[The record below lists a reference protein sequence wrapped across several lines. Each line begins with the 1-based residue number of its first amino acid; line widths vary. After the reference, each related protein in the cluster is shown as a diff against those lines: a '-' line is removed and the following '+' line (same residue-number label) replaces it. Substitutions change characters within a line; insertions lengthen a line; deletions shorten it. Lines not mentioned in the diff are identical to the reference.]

1 MTCLKCTSM
10 KGFIISKCRWNSI
23 KGTKWLKFGEHPRKG
38 DLILQ
43 NCKNQMIST
52 TLTSVKTTF
61 TEQIQQRHYNCIAT
75 QCKFH
80 KIELSHKKL
89 ICNGEENWELQF
101 MVSDSYV
108 ITYTS
113 IYTSMYTSILNMKG
127 KMFVPITSYYQF
139 CFFYIGLTRPPF
151 F

>member
-1 MTCLKCTSM
+1 MPLKL
-10 KGFIISKCRWNSI
+10 N
-23 KGTKWLKFGEHPRKG
+23 KG
-38 DLILQ
+38 DKVAQIWGAPQ
-43 NCKNQMIST
+43 KGWSDFANSKNQMMST

-113 IYTSMYTSILNMKG
+113 IYTSFYTS
-127 KMFVPITSYYQF
+127 Y
-139 CFFYIGLTRPPF
+139 
-151 F
+151 

>member
-1 MTCLKCTSM
+1 M
-10 KGFIISKCRWNSI
+10 
-23 KGTKWLKFGEHPRKG
+23 
-38 DLILQ
+38 
-43 NCKNQMIST
+43 ST
-52 TLTSVKTTF
+52 TLTSVETTF

-108 ITYTS
+108 ITYSS

-127 KMFVPITSYYQF
+127 KMFVPITPYYQF
-139 CFFYIGLTRPPF
+139 CIGVGDGHR
-151 F
+151 